1 MRTTSCGCRSACL
14 SKSLAVF
21 VWALGSLAPHSAIAG
36 MATWSATD
44 GGNDHAY
51 ELVGPSVFW
60 SQAVANAASR
70 QPPTGYQQG
79 QLASITSASEN
90 EFIRSSFG
98 LNAAWIGFTDEVI
111 EGEWRWLDGTPGI
124 WQDPKVFSSPIQT
137 TFTDWRTGEPNN
149 FYESGEDYVV
159 MSLGGGS
166 GSWNDGVGP
175 NSGTPFLYLVEYLPA
190 PIPEPSTYAM
200 ALAGLA
206 CGGFSLWQR
215 RKRA

>member
-1 MRTTSCGCRSACL
+1 MGTVLKSVRHVWLSHALCATT
-14 SKSLAVF
+14 
-21 VWALGSLAPHSAIAG
+21 WALASLVPLNAIAG
-36 MATWSATD
+36 IAIWSTSS

-60 SQAVANAASR
+60 NQAVAGAASR
-70 QPPTGYQQG
+70 QPPAGYQQG
-79 QLASITSASEN
+79 QLVSITSASEN
-90 EFIRSSFG
+90 EFIRTSFG
-98 LNAAWIGFTDEVI
+98 PGAAWIGFTDEVI
-111 EGEWRWLDGTPGI
+111 EGEWRWIDGTPGI
-124 WQDPKVFSSPIQT
+124 WQDPRVFSSPIQT
-137 TFTDWRTGEPNN
+137 TYTDWMTGEPNN

-175 NSGTPFLYLVEYLPA
+175 NSGTPFFYLVEYLPA

-206 CGGFSLWQR
+206 CGGYSMIRR